1 MSLGN
6 LAVSRDFS
14 DVRDVVEVY
23 TRLLEI
29 APAGEAFNT
38 CSGNGHSLGEI
49 LTMMQRIA
57 GYKIEIFVDPRF
69 MRRNEIAKLV
79 GSNVKLRRAIGR
91 VPITPIYDT
100 LEWMFKHARAQ
111 VEAEA
116 AVQRAA
122 VVRT

>member
-1 MSLGN
+1 
-6 LAVSRDFS
+6 
-14 DVRDVVEVY
+14 
-23 TRLLEI
+23 
-29 APAGEAFNT
+29 
-38 CSGNGHSLGEI
+38 
-49 LTMMQRIA
+49 
-57 GYKIEIFVDPRF
+57 

-122 VVRT
+122 AVRT